1 MGEQLQHQFH
11 YLCALNRCE
20 MGFNFM
26 YPNAAST
33 LNEPVNDL
41 LPTTDS
47 LTLLSAMDEF
57 AIEIPFCSKSL
68 LFSAT

>member
-1 MGEQLQHQFH
+1 
-11 YLCALNRCE
+11 

-41 LPTTDS
+41 LLTTDS

-57 AIEIPFCSKSL
+57 AIAVPG
-68 LFSAT
+68 AP